1 MRTPREGHTR
11 NLRNDL
17 TVEPMK
23 ERLEQLTVAR
33 FVDLLCGETDVLV
46 PKHEFVSERKK
57 AEIARN
63 IMIEYRQIAD
73 PAGLRRYLSD
83 SEDMIKARNTVFL
96 FELCHRLVLIHEFER
111 VREILHEYGLN
122 AGGMDDRRLE
132 AEVVSRLERA
142 RLDVVRMEEVGRDHH
157 GADND
162 EIRRHFDEQT
172 AALMAYFK
180 FQIDPVSMG
189 AAIYAHLVAR
199 YDRELKARLAAIHK

>member
-1 MRTPREGHTR
+1 
-11 NLRNDL
+11 
-17 TVEPMK
+17 MK

-57 AEIARN
+57 AETARN
-63 IMIEYRQIAD
+63 IMLEYRQIAD
-73 PAGLRRYLSD
+73 PVGLRRYLSD
-83 SEDMIKARNTVFL
+83 SGDMVKARNTVFL
-96 FELCHRLVLIHEFER
+96 FEICRRLVSVHEPER

-122 AGGMDDRRLE
+122 AAGMDDSRLE
-132 AEVVSRLERA
+132 AEVTSRLERA
-142 RLDVVRMEEVGRDHH
+142 RLDVVRLEEVRRDNHA
-157 GADND
+157 ADND

-180 FQIDPVSMG
+180 FQIDHATMG

-199 YDRELKARLAAIHK
+199 YDRELKARLAAMRN